1 MKIKTHFVCNECGA
15 ISPKWMGRCS
25 DCGAWN
31 SFTEEVVESKKTA
44 PLKLEASESLRAQL
58 LRDVELSEEYR
69 LSTNNAELDRVLGGG
84 IVDGSLILV
93 GGEPGIGKST
103 LLLQMADSL
112 ARQGKV
118 VLYVSGEESKHQIKM
133 RANRLGVEGDNV
145 LLLSETTFEKI
156 YQVISQERPDI
167 LILDSIQTMSTMN
180 LSAAAGSVS
189 QVREVTSHLA
199 KIAKGEGMATFIV
212 GHVTKS
218 GSLAGP
224 KVLEHMV
231 DTVLY
236 FEGDGSNLYR
246 ILRAVKNRFGSTNEV
261 GLFSMSGRGLQI
273 VSNPSELFL
282 SHSQSDEPGTVVFS
296 SIEGTRPLLVEIQS
310 LVSPTNF
317 ASPRRM
323 ALGVDY
329 NKLVLA
335 VAILEKKRGLFLQNQ
350 DIYVNAVGGITLSEP
365 ALTLPMMVSM
375 SSSYYNQPVP
385 RDMVFFGEVGLLGEV
400 RSVPQV
406 EQRLAEAKRQGYK
419 RAMIPGKTSFSLEG
433 MEILGVRNVQD
444 VLYQLKLG
452 KRGGNEGRD

>member
-1 MKIKTHFVCNECGA
+1 MKAKTHFVCNQCGSV
-15 ISPKWMGRCS
+15 SPKWMGRCS
-25 DCGAWN
+25 DCGSWN
-31 SFTEEVVESKKTA
+31 SFTEEIVQGKSKSA
-44 PLKLEASESLRAQL
+44 ASIDIGDLSRPELI
-58 LRDVELSEEYR
+58 RDVQLSTEHR
-69 LSTNNAELDRVLGGG
+69 VSTNNSELDRVLGGG

-112 ARQGKV
+112 ARQGKR

-133 RANRLGVEGDNV
+133 RANRLGVEGDNI
-145 LLLSETTFEKI
+145 LLLAETNFEKVNRAI
-156 YQVISQERPDI
+156 ETEQPDI
-167 LILDSIQTMSTMN
+167 LILDSIQTMTTMD

-189 QVREVTSHLA
+189 QVREVTSSLA
-199 KIAKGEGMATFIV
+199 KIAKGEGIACFIV

-261 GLFSMSGRGLQI
+261 GLFSMSGRGLQ
-273 VSNPSELFL
+273 VVANPSELFL
-282 SHSQSDEPGTVVFS
+282 SHSQTNEPGTVVFA

-317 ASPRRM
+317 AAPRRM
-323 ALGVDY
+323 GLGVDY

-375 SSSYYNQPVP
+375 SSSYYNVAVP
-385 RDMVFFGEVGLLGEV
+385 NDMVFFGEVGLLGEV
-400 RSVPQV
+400 RAVPQV
-406 EQRLAEAKRQGYK
+406 EQRLTEARRQGYK
-419 RAMIPGKTSFSLEG
+419 RAMIPGKTSFTHEG
-433 MEILGVRNVQD
+433 MNIIGVKNVQD
-444 VLYQLKLG
+444 VFRELGLG
-452 KRGGNEGRD
+452 KG